1 MQRTRP
7 KPVAQRSQ
15 LVGQLETDG
24 VVRFVPCELPLEL
37 VDQRPYESELAANG
51 DGGGL
56 GRHAQWIE
64 HAPPS
69 VDPRKWRID

>member
-1 MQRTRP
+1 VQRTRP
-7 KPVAQRSQ
+7 KPVAQRPE
-15 LVGQLETDG
+15 LIGQLKTQG
-24 VVRFVPCELPLEL
+24 IVRFVPCELPLEL

-69 VDPRKWRID
+69 VDPRKWTID